1 MVPNA
6 LKTAAASSISAV
18 FNHIRKKIHDHWLLR
33 YAAFSFLLKAVL
45 FLVAPSIEFI
55 YIIQL
60 LQTTSYGFL
69 SPVQV
74 YYASGK
80 VNPTDMVKGQAF
92 ITASYTLGCAMGNFT
107 GGQLLEFFGVSA
119 ILIAGVVIA
128 ALGTAVILLTVE
140 KKDCPATI

>member
-1 MVPNA
+1 M
-6 LKTAAASSISAV
+6 KIISS
-18 FNHIRKKIHDHWLLR
+18 
-33 YAAFSFLLKAVL
+33 
-45 FLVAPSIEFI
+45 FI

-74 YYASGK
+74 YYATGK

-140 KKDCPATI
+140 KKDRPVTV